1 VNGWVEACENGRVG
15 CRYGGIDGCRYG
27 WIEGWVDGW
36 MGGFVVWVD
45 RVEILDSS
53 LCISY
58 EVKYMKI
65 EAGKTSPRF
74 IFGPE
79 IFTL

>member
-1 VNGWVEACENGRVG
+1 M
-15 CRYGGIDGCRYG
+15 
-27 WIEGWVDGW
+27 DGW

-65 EAGKTSPRF
+65 EAGKTSPKF
-74 IFGPE
+74 SFGPE